1 MPARLERLRRIVT
14 VEPAMFFYMA
24 STFIMLPAYQQ
35 LVIVKVCQ
43 ELYED
48 PTACGDSEHGKDAK
62 DMETRSSYILL
73 LYTAVLYS
81 VSVLPALL
89 LGSWSD
95 GAGRRAVMVLPF
107 LLSILSGGVLLALV
121 LVPSLSVYWCLLAA
135 GVTGLSGGH
144 VSVFLSSFSYLADA
158 TSDPGAG
165 RTMRMAV
172 AEAMIFVGG
181 TVGFLLG
188 GLLEQEVGL
197 SSAFIAYVTC
207 HVLAIFY
214 ILLWLRDPI
223 PVSSTLGVLAS
234 DGSVQEGSEERKWG
248 MFALKH
254 AGRSFRVVFRRRSG
268 QERLKLHLLILCT
281 FINNTVAIGEQSIL
295 LLYLMYEPREFTTAM
310 FGLFNSAR
318 MLLLGFGLLGLFPL
332 LMRCFKE
339 MTLAKLSTAF
349 RAASYVL
356 LAFSTNTWMVFLVA
370 VLAAPAGIT
379 QAVIRSFSSAIVGP
393 DEQGAMFSFSAS
405 VEATCYIFGAVLFN
419 GLYPQTLPTFP
430 GMPFIIMAGFC
441 VIVLILM
448 Q

>member
-1 MPARLERLRRIVT
+1 MQGKTLK
-14 VEPAMFFYMA
+14 FK
-24 STFIMLPAYQQ
+24 STLLATYAVAPFGFGYSFLLSYIL
-35 LVIVKVCQ
+35 LLLWKVCQ

-48 PTACGDSEHGKDAK
+48 PTACGDSEHGKDAE

-107 LLSILSGGVLLALV
+107 LLSILSGGVLLALA

-234 DGSVQEGSEERKWG
+234 DG
-248 MFALKH
+248 
-254 AGRSFRVVFRRRSG
+254 

-281 FINNTVAIGEQSIL
+281 FINNTVAIGVYRVNPLGNKTERDVFDQH
-295 LLYLMYEPREFTTAM
+295 PTQHCC
-310 FGLFNSAR
+310 GLSY
-318 MLLLGFGLLGLFPL
+318 
-332 LMRCFKE
+332 
-339 MTLAKLSTAF
+339 TAF

-356 LAFSTNTWMVFLVA
+356 LAFSTNTWMVFLGRLPA
-370 VLAAPAGIT
+370 LAPWRCTRDTLIT
-379 QAVIRSFSSAIVGP
+379 ACCKEITRDFTGS
-393 DEQGAMFSFSAS
+393 
-405 VEATCYIFGAVLFN
+405 ATCYIFGAVLFN

-430 GMPFIIMAGFC
+430 GMPFIVMAGFC

-448 Q
+448 HTVQNTHIHCSCKIRTNSPSIISFLNM